1 MKATLIDVW
10 SSVLSVFLPIM
21 LYSTRLDTRIQVIVH
36 YTPKHSILG
45 QEEADQNMLNFGEK
59 FKKRGSV
66 TKIK

>member
-36 YTPKHSILG
+36 YTSKHSLLG
-45 QEEADQNMLNFGEK
+45 QKEADQNMLKWGK
-59 FKKRGSV
+59 SPKRGDL
-66 TKIK
+66 